1 MQRFSISR
9 IYYCNLSE
17 RVDPDEYAYILFFQ
31 EKAEI
36 QEVEQLL
43 AFFKI
48 AFSHIRRLSVIVENS
63 QAGHY
68 TLSQIVEKCSKYGR
82 EVVGQH
88 MITGEITEETLLA
101 LNLHTSNVVFA
112 DVNQG
117 PFEMLLK
124 LAKETGLI
132 SFSEN
137 LRMFL
142 TKRSIAGIHG
152 ICNKPS
158 YHYYFSDYQQSS
170 SNATYIAKKINEC
183 RRMGSNVDEVTCS
196 TRYVMSSCLLL

>member
-1 MQRFSISR
+1 M
-9 IYYCNLSE
+9 
-17 RVDPDEYAYILFFQ
+17 
-31 EKAEI
+31 
-36 QEVEQLL
+36 
-43 AFFKI
+43 
-48 AFSHIRRLSVIVENS
+48 
-63 QAGHY
+63 
-68 TLSQIVEKCSKYGR
+68 EKCSEYGR

-88 MITGEITEETLLA
+88 IIKDEITEESLVA
-101 LNLHTSNVVFA
+101 LNLHTNNVVFA
-112 DVNQG
+112 DFNQLL
-117 PFEMLLK
+117 FEMLLNMT
-124 LAKETGLI
+124 KEMGLV

-137 LRMFL
+137 LRIFL